1 MTPDHDGQLLPE
13 PLPLPPQVPI
23 PPPLPREPVWP
34 VFLVVFLSLV
44 AQVMGLGLIGLVA
57 ILRYPEARESPEALR
72 VVLTQA
78 THEPQAILIGA
89 TGVMLGFGVLAF
101 GAASLSR
108 HPIAETLRLERP
120 QGGPGLVVLALVG
133 ILSLQTV
140 FIAADELGWL
150 PESSVLQEMS
160 TKLGSLSG
168 PEKLWAVLV
177 IGIAP
182 GIFEELLFRGYI
194 QTGFR
199 RRWGPWV
206 GSFLAAAL
214 FGLCHLD
221 VTQGLFA
228 AIMGW
233 YLGLLTERTNSLF
246 PAVLCHAT
254 NNTVATVMALG
265 TEQNM
270 PGRPDVVFFFASL
283 VVLLTAYRIV
293 GPMATPRKQVDAA
306 SDFESPS

>member
-13 PLPLPPQVPI
+13 PPPLPPQVPI

-101 GAASLSR
+101 GAAGLSR
-108 HPIAETLRLERP
+108 HPIRETLRLERP

-160 TKLGSLSG
+160 SKLGSLSG
-168 PEKLWAVLV
+168 PEKLWAVIV

-199 RRWGPWV
+199 RRWGPWI

-246 PAVLCHAT
+246 PAVLCHAS

-265 TEQNM
+265 TEQTM

-293 GPMATPRKQVDAA
+293 GPMVTPRKQVDVA